1 VRRSIIL
8 YAITFSIL
16 QNQNQRRS
24 HHPLS
29 QSHHPLSLKIKIF
42 NKLVAFLLEFTSH
55 VVDNE
60 LPIWERV
67 EVVYSN
73 EY

>member
-1 VRRSIIL
+1 MEL
-8 YAITFSIL
+8 L
-16 QNQNQRRS
+16 
-24 HHPLS
+24 
-29 QSHHPLSLKIKIF
+29 
-42 NKLVAFLLEFTSH
+42 NKLVIFLLEFTSH